1 MNWMRELCKRA
12 VKPAVTG
19 AMTLA
24 CALGLGLG
32 LGAGLATTAQAQA
45 VEQNDYILGPGD
57 AVRIAVYQN
66 PDLSLEAR
74 LNEGGSISYPLLG
87 NIKLGGISVSA
98 AEKKIAAALKDGN
111 FIKQPQVSILLVGA
125 TANQVSVLGVVGKPG
140 RYPLITGSNKLS
152 EVMAMAGGITQ
163 GVGSD
168 IVVISGVR
176 EGKPFRKEVDFTKV
190 FASSGTEPDF
200 LLQNG
205 DTLFV
210 DRAPQIYMYG
220 EVQRAGAQV
229 LLRDTTVLQALA
241 NAGGLT
247 LRGTQRGIK
256 VHRRDP
262 ATGEVNIIEPGLN
275 DKLMPFDIV
284 YVKESLF

>member
-1 MNWMRELCKRA
+1 MNWMRELFKRPLLEMA
-12 VKPAVTG
+12 ATVALVCATGVGLVGVTG
-19 AMTLA
+19 LV
-24 CALGLGLG
+24 
-32 LGAGLATTAQAQA
+32 TTAQAA
-45 VEQNDYILGPGD
+45 EQNDYILGPGD
-57 AVRIAVYQN
+57 SVRIAVYQN

-87 NIKLGGISVSA
+87 NVKLGGISVSD
-98 AEKKIAAALKDGN
+98 AEKKIASGLKDGN
-111 FIKQPQVSILLVGA
+111 FIKQPQVSILLIGA
-125 TANQVSVLGVVGKPG
+125 TANQVSVLGLVGKPG
-140 RYPLITGSNKLS
+140 RYPLVTGSNKLS

-163 GVGSD
+163 GAGSD

-190 FASSGTEPDF
+190 FASSGSEPDF

-220 EVQRAGAQV
+220 EVQRSGAQI

-256 VHRRDP
+256 VHRRNPD
-262 ATGEVNIIEPGLN
+262 TGEVKVIEPGLN
-275 DKLMPFDIV
+275 DKLMPNDII

>member
-1 MNWMRELCKRA
+1 MNWMREVFKR
-12 VKPAVTG
+12 G
-19 AMTLA
+19 WLA
-24 CALGLGLG
+24 SVLAPMMALVWALGVVG
-32 LGAGLATTAQAQA
+32 TAQAA
-45 VEQNDYILGPGD
+45 EQNDYILGPGD
-57 AVRIAVYQN
+57 SVRISVYQN

-87 NIKLGGISVSA
+87 NIKLGGISVTD
-98 AEKKIAAALKDGN
+98 AEKKIAAGLKDGN
-111 FIKQPQVSILLVGA
+111 FIKQPQVSLLLIGA
-125 TANQVSVLGVVGKPG
+125 TANQVSVLGLVGKPG
-140 RYPLITGSNKLS
+140 RYPLVTGSNKLS
-152 EVMAMAGGITQ
+152 EVMAMAGGIIQ
-163 GVGSD
+163 GSGSD

-190 FASSGTEPDF
+190 FASSGSEPDF
-200 LLQNG
+200 MLQNG

-220 EVQRAGAQV
+220 EVQRSGAQI
-229 LLRDTTVLQALA
+229 LLRDTTLLQALA

-256 VHRRDP
+256 VHRRNPD
-262 ATGEVNIIEPGLN
+262 TGEVTIIEPGLN
-275 DKLMPFDIV
+275 DKLMPNDII

>member
-1 MNWMRELCKRA
+1 MNWMRELFKRA
-12 VKPAVTG
+12 VLALVCATG
-19 AMTLA
+19 AGITGV
-24 CALGLGLG
+24 GLVS
-32 LGAGLATTAQAQA
+32 TAQAA
-45 VEQNDYILGPGD
+45 EQNDYILGPGD
-57 AVRIAVYQN
+57 SVRISVYQN

-87 NIKLGGISVSA
+87 NVKLGGISVSD
-98 AEKKIAAALKDGN
+98 AEKKLASGLKDGN
-111 FIKQPQVSILLVGA
+111 FIKQPQVSILLIGA
-125 TANQVSVLGVVGKPG
+125 TANQVSVLGMVGKPG
-140 RYPLITGSNKLS
+140 RYPLVTGSNKLS
-152 EVMAMAGGITQ
+152 EVMAMAGGIIA
-163 GVGSD
+163 GSGSD
-168 IVVISGVR
+168 IVVVSGVR
-176 EGKPFRKEVDFTKV
+176 EGKAFRKEIDFNKV
-190 FASSGTEPDF
+190 FASSGSESDF

-220 EVQRAGAQV
+220 EVQRAGAQI

-256 VHRRDP
+256 VHRRNPD
-262 ATGEVNIIEPGLN
+262 TGEVTVIEPGLN
-275 DKLMPFDIV
+275 DKLMPNDII

>member
-1 MNWMRELCKRA
+1 MNWMRELFKRPLLEMA
-12 VKPAVTG
+12 ATVALVCATGVGLVGVTG
-19 AMTLA
+19 LV
-24 CALGLGLG
+24 
-32 LGAGLATTAQAQA
+32 TTAQAA
-45 VEQNDYILGPGD
+45 EQNDYILGPGD
-57 AVRIAVYQN
+57 AVRISVYQN

-74 LNEGGSISYPLLG
+74 LNEGGTISYPLLG
-87 NIKLGGISVSA
+87 NVKLGGISVSD
-98 AEKKIAAALKDGN
+98 AEKKIASGLKDGN
-111 FIKQPQVSILLVGA
+111 FIKQPQVSILLIGA
-125 TANQVSVLGVVGKPG
+125 TANQVSVLGLVGKPG
-140 RYPLITGSNKLS
+140 RYPLVAGSNKLS

-163 GVGSD
+163 GAGSD
-168 IVVISGVR
+168 IVVVSGVR

-200 LLQNG
+200 TLQNG

-220 EVQRAGAQV
+220 EVQRAGAQI
-229 LLRDTTVLQALA
+229 LLRDTTLLQALA

-262 ATGEVNIIEPGLN
+262 ATGEVKIIEPGLN
-275 DKLMPFDIV
+275 DKLMPQDII

>member
-1 MNWMRELCKRA
+1 
-12 VKPAVTG
+12 
-19 AMTLA
+19 
-24 CALGLGLG
+24 
-32 LGAGLATTAQAQA
+32 
-45 VEQNDYILGPGD
+45 
-57 AVRIAVYQN
+57 VRSTVYQN

-87 NIKLGGISVSA
+87 NVKLSGLSVSD
-98 AEKKIAAALKDGN
+98 AEKKLASGLKDGN
-111 FIKQPQVSILLVGA
+111 FIKQPQVSVLLIGA
-125 TANQVSVLGVVGKPG
+125 TANQVSVLGMVGKPG
-140 RYPLITGSNKLS
+140 RYPLVTGSNKLS
-152 EVMAMAGGITQ
+152 EVMAMAGGIIA
-163 GVGSD
+163 GSGSD
-168 IVVISGVR
+168 IVVVSGVR
-176 EGKPFRKEVDFTKV
+176 EGKAFRKEVDFTKV
-190 FASSGTEPDF
+190 FASSGTESDF

-220 EVQRAGAQV
+220 EVQRAGAQI

-256 VHRRDP
+256 VHRRNPD
-262 ATGEVNIIEPGLN
+262 TGEVTVIEPGLN
-275 DKLMPFDIV
+275 DKLMPNDII

>member
-1 MNWMRELCKRA
+1 MNWMRELFKRPLLEMA
-12 VKPAVTG
+12 ATVALVCATGVGLVGVTG
-19 AMTLA
+19 LV
-24 CALGLGLG
+24 
-32 LGAGLATTAQAQA
+32 TTAQAA
-45 VEQNDYILGPGD
+45 EQNDYILGPGD
-57 AVRIAVYQN
+57 AVRISVYQN

-74 LNEGGSISYPLLG
+74 LNEGGTISYPLLG
-87 NIKLGGISVSA
+87 NVKLGGISVSD
-98 AEKKIAAALKDGN
+98 AEKKIASGLKDGN
-111 FIKQPQVSILLVGA
+111 FIKQPQVSILLIGA
-125 TANQVSVLGVVGKPG
+125 TANQVSVLGLVGKPG
-140 RYPLITGSNKLS
+140 RYPLVAGSNKLS

-163 GVGSD
+163 GAGSD
-168 IVVISGVR
+168 IVVVSGVR

-190 FASSGTEPDF
+190 FASSGSEPDF

-220 EVQRAGAQV
+220 EVQRSGAQI
-229 LLRDTTVLQALA
+229 LLRDTTLLQALA

-256 VHRRDP
+256 VHRRNPD
-262 ATGEVNIIEPGLN
+262 TGEVKVIEPGLN
-275 DKLMPFDIV
+275 DKLMPNDII

>member
-1 MNWMRELCKRA
+1 MNWMRELFKRA
-12 VKPAVTG
+12 ATAVVVVV
-19 AMTLA
+19 
-24 CALGLGLG
+24 CAA
-32 LGAGLATTAQAQA
+32 GAGAGTGLLTVAQAA
-45 VEQNDYILGPGD
+45 EQNDYILGPGD
-57 AVRIAVYQN
+57 AVRISVYQN

-87 NIKLGGISVSA
+87 NVKLGGISVSD
-98 AEKKIAAALKDGN
+98 AEKKIASGLKDGN
-111 FIKQPQVSILLVGA
+111 FIKQPQVSILLISA
-125 TANQVSVLGVVGKPG
+125 TANQVSVLGLVGKPG
-140 RYPLITGSNKLS
+140 RYPLVAGSNKLS

-163 GVGSD
+163 GAGSD

-190 FASSGTEPDF
+190 FASSGSEPDF

-205 DTLFV
+205 DTIFV

-220 EVQRAGAQV
+220 EVQRAGAQI

-256 VHRRDP
+256 VHRRNPD
-262 ATGEVNIIEPGLN
+262 TGEVKVIEPGLN
-275 DKLMPFDIV
+275 DKLMPNDII

>member
-1 MNWMRELCKRA
+1 MNWMRELFKRA
-12 VKPAVTG
+12 VLALVCTLGVGVGTG
-19 AMTLA
+19 L
-24 CALGLGLG
+24 L
-32 LGAGLATTAQAQA
+32 TTAQAA
-45 VEQNDYILGPGD
+45 EQNDYILGPGD
-57 AVRIAVYQN
+57 SVRIAVYQN

-87 NIKLGGISVSA
+87 NIKLGGISVSD
-98 AEKKIAAALKDGN
+98 AEKKIASGLKDGN
-111 FIKQPQVSILLVGA
+111 FIKQPQVSILLIGA
-125 TANQVSVLGVVGKPG
+125 TANQVSVLGLVGKPG
-140 RYPLITGSNKLS
+140 RYPLVTGSNKLS

-163 GVGSD
+163 GAGSD

-190 FASSGTEPDF
+190 FATSGSEPDF

-220 EVQRAGAQV
+220 EVQRSGAQI
-229 LLRDTTVLQALA
+229 LLRDTTLLQALA

-256 VHRRDP
+256 VHRRNPD
-262 ATGEVNIIEPGLN
+262 TGEVNVIEPGLN
-275 DKLMPFDIV
+275 DKLMPNDII

>member
-1 MNWMRELCKRA
+1 MNWMRELFKRPLLEMA
-12 VKPAVTG
+12 ATVALVCATGVGLVGVTG
-19 AMTLA
+19 LV
-24 CALGLGLG
+24 
-32 LGAGLATTAQAQA
+32 TTAQAA
-45 VEQNDYILGPGD
+45 EQNDYILGPGD
-57 AVRIAVYQN
+57 AVRISVYQN

-74 LNEGGSISYPLLG
+74 LNEGGTISYPLLG
-87 NIKLGGISVSA
+87 NVKLGGISVSD
-98 AEKKIAAALKDGN
+98 AEKKIASGLKDGN
-111 FIKQPQVSILLVGA
+111 FIKQPQVSILLIGA
-125 TANQVSVLGVVGKPG
+125 TANQVSVLGLVGKPG
-140 RYPLITGSNKLS
+140 RYPLVAGSNKLS

-163 GVGSD
+163 GAGSD
-168 IVVISGVR
+168 IVVVSGVR

-190 FASSGTEPDF
+190 FASSGSEPDF

-220 EVQRAGAQV
+220 EVQRSGAQI

-256 VHRRDP
+256 VHRRNPD
-262 ATGEVNIIEPGLN
+262 TGEVKVIEPGLN
-275 DKLMPFDIV
+275 DKLMPNDII

>member
-1 MNWMRELCKRA
+1 MNWMRESLKRMVVGLAWA
-12 VKPAVTG
+12 VGV
-19 AMTLA
+19 
-24 CALGLGLG
+24 
-32 LGAGLATTAQAQA
+32 GAGLSVGGVALAQTAAPA
-45 VEQNDYILGPGD
+45 AEQNNYILGPGD
-57 AVRIAVYQN
+57 SVRISVYQN
-66 PDLSLEAR
+66 PDLSLESR

-87 NIKLGGISVSA
+87 NVKLGGLTVSD
-98 AEKKIAAALKDGN
+98 AEKKVAAGLKDGN
-111 FIKQPQVSILLVGA
+111 FLKQPQVSILLIGA
-125 TANQVSVLGVVGKPG
+125 TANQVSVLGMVNKPG
-140 RYPLITGSNKLS
+140 RYPLISGSNKLS
-152 EVMAMAGGITQ
+152 EIMAMAGGILA
-163 GVGSD
+163 GSGSD
-168 IVVISGVR
+168 IVVISGTR
-176 EGKPFRKEVDFTKV
+176 NGQAFRKEVDFTKV
-190 FASSGTEPDF
+190 FASSGSEPDF

-256 VHRRDP
+256 VHRRNLE
-262 ATGEVNIIEPGLN
+262 TGAVNIIEPALN
-275 DKLMPFDIV
+275 DKLMPNDIV

>member
-1 MNWMRELCKRA
+1 MEPPSLRR
-12 VKPAVTG
+12 
-19 AMTLA
+19 
-24 CALGLGLG
+24 
-32 LGAGLATTAQAQA
+32 
-45 VEQNDYILGPGD
+45 DSILGPGD
-57 AVRIAVYQN
+57 SVRISVYQN
-66 PDLSLEAR
+66 PDLSLESR

-87 NIKLGGISVSA
+87 NVKLGGLTVSD
-98 AEKKIAAALKDGN
+98 AEKKVAAGLKDGN
-111 FIKQPQVSILLVGA
+111 FLKQPQVSILLIGA
-125 TANQVSVLGVVGKPG
+125 TANQVSVLGQVGKPG

-152 EVMAMAGGITQ
+152 EIMAMAGGILA
-163 GVGSD
+163 GSGSD
-168 IVVISGVR
+168 IVVISGTR
-176 EGKPFRKEVDFTKV
+176 NGQAFRKEVDFTKV
-190 FASSGTEPDF
+190 FASSGSEPDF

-220 EVQRAGAQV
+220 EVQRAGAQI

-256 VHRRDP
+256 VHRRNLE
-262 ATGEVNIIEPGLN
+262 TGAVNIIEPALN
-275 DKLMPFDIV
+275 DKLMPNDIV

>member
-1 MNWMRELCKRA
+1 MNWMRELFKRA
-12 VKPAVTG
+12 V
-19 AMTLA
+19 LA
-24 CALGLGLG
+24 LVCTVGV
-32 LGAGLATTAQAQA
+32 GAGTGLLTAAQAA
-45 VEQNDYILGPGD
+45 EQNDYILGPGD
-57 AVRIAVYQN
+57 SVRIAVYQN

-87 NIKLGGISVSA
+87 NIKLGGISVSD
-98 AEKKIAAALKDGN
+98 AEKKIATSLKDGN
-111 FIKQPQVSILLVGA
+111 FIKQPQVSVLLISA
-125 TANQVSVLGVVGKPG
+125 TANQVSVLGLVGKPG
-140 RYPLITGSNKLS
+140 RYPLVTGSNKLS

-163 GVGSD
+163 GAGSD

-190 FASSGTEPDF
+190 FATSGSEPDF

-220 EVQRAGAQV
+220 EVQRSGAQI
-229 LLRDTTVLQALA
+229 LLRDTTLLQALA

-262 ATGEVNIIEPGLN
+262 ATGEVKVIEPGLN
-275 DKLMPFDIV
+275 DKLVPNDII

>member
-1 MNWMRELCKRA
+1 MNWMRELFKRA
-12 VKPAVTG
+12 LMAMMALAGAVG
-19 AMTLA
+19 LVG
-24 CALGLGLG
+24 ALGL
-32 LGAGLATTAQAQA
+32 GLATTAQAA
-45 VEQNDYILGPGD
+45 EQNDYILGPGD

-87 NIKLGGISVSA
+87 NIKLGGISVSD
-98 AEKKIAAALKDGN
+98 AEKKIAAGLKDGN

-125 TANQVSVLGVVGKPG
+125 TANQVSVLGLVGKPG

-152 EVMAMAGGITQ
+152 EIMAMAGGITQ
-163 GVGSD
+163 GAGSD

-190 FASSGTEPDF
+190 FASSGNEPDF
-200 LLQNG
+200 MLQNG

-220 EVQRAGAQV
+220 EVQRAGAQI
-229 LLRDTTVLQALA
+229 LLRDTTLLQALA

-256 VHRRDP
+256 VHRRNAD
-262 ATGEVNIIEPGLN
+262 TGAVNIIEPGLN
-275 DKLMPFDIV
+275 DKLMPNDII

>member
-1 MNWMRELCKRA
+1 MNWMRELFKRA
-12 VKPAVTG
+12 LMNMVAMAALVCATG
-19 AMTLA
+19 AGLVGVM
-24 CALGLGLG
+24 GLGLV
-32 LGAGLATTAQAQA
+32 TTAQAA
-45 VEQNDYILGPGD
+45 EQNDYILGPGD
-57 AVRIAVYQN
+57 AVRISVYQN

-74 LNEGGSISYPLLG
+74 LSEGGTISYPLLG
-87 NIKLGGISVSA
+87 NIKLGGISVSD
-98 AEKKIAAALKDGN
+98 AEKKIASGLKDGN
-111 FIKQPQVSILLVGA
+111 FIKQPQVSILLIGA
-125 TANQVSVLGVVGKPG
+125 TANQVSVLGLVGKPG
-140 RYPLITGSNKLS
+140 RYPLVAGSNKLS

-163 GVGSD
+163 GAGSD
-168 IVVISGVR
+168 IVVVSGVR

-190 FASSGTEPDF
+190 FASSGSEPDF
-200 LLQNG
+200 MLQNG

-220 EVQRAGAQV
+220 EVQRSGAQI

-256 VHRRDP
+256 VHRRNPD
-262 ATGEVNIIEPGLN
+262 TGEVKVIEPGLN
-275 DKLMPFDIV
+275 DKLMPNDII

>member
-12 VKPAVTG
+12 LSPVVALVCAMGVGLTLGVATG
-19 AMTLA
+19 A
-24 CALGLGLG
+24 
-32 LGAGLATTAQAQA
+32 QAA
-45 VEQNDYILGPGD
+45 EQNDYILGPGD

-66 PDLSLEAR
+66 ADLSLEAR

-87 NIKLGGISVSA
+87 NIKLGGISVSD
-98 AEKKIAAALKDGN
+98 AEKKIAAGLKEGN
-111 FIKQPQVSILLVGA
+111 FIKQPQVSILLVAA

-152 EVMAMAGGITQ
+152 EIMAMAGGITQ
-163 GVGSD
+163 GAGSD

-176 EGKPFRKEVDFTKV
+176 DGKPFRKEVDFTKV
-190 FASSGTEPDF
+190 FASSGNEPDF

-220 EVQRAGAQV
+220 EVQRAGAQI
-229 LLRDTTVLQALA
+229 LMRDTTVLQALA

-256 VHRRDP
+256 VHRRNAD
-262 ATGEVNIIEPGLN
+262 TGGVNIIEPGLN
-275 DKLMPFDIV
+275 DKLVPNDII